1 MCDWFAGLGRPVKR
15 KPKMKV
21 HYGGRQADYEY
32 NARKKEREAEIDR
45 ILDKLRKSGYN
56 SLTDDEKK
64 SLFDASKK
72 WVFGNIHLEVCW
84 FWQTWLSG

>member
-1 MCDWFAGLGRPVKR
+1 MDKWINLVCDWFAGLRRPVKR

-72 WVFGNIHLEVCW
+72 
-84 FWQTWLSG
+84 

>member
-1 MCDWFAGLGRPVKR
+1 MALDFCSGLWRQTPR

-21 HYGGRQADYEY
+21 HYGDKEKDYDF
-32 NARKKEREAEIDR
+32 NARKKARADEIDR

-56 SLTDDEKK
+56 SLTEDEKK

-72 WVFGNIHLEVCW
+72 
-84 FWQTWLSG
+84 